1 MLELFTTSTCTKC
14 VALEK
19 KLEAAGIPFVKRVI
33 DLDPEA
39 ETDAL
44 MLGIHSVPV
53 LRNDGRIC
61 DIGEVMLIA

>member
-44 MLGIHSVPV
+44 MLGIRQVPA
-53 LRNDGRIC
+53 LLDNKR
-61 DIGEVMLIA
+61 LISITNFG